1 MTHTNIFSLA
11 MGSLTT
17 VNGLTPL
24 LSTSPSRGNP
34 TLLREIP
41 LAEHSLHKTL
51 TDFKLP
57 LIEGL
62 PTYNACKDCSTEN
75 HHPLQLSP
83 SPEVPTSVL
92 PLSLDGCGRESE
104 VGDAQSFVFNKLIAQ
119 VIDYLPSHL
128 SSTPK
133 PRGDRRATKVTGAGT
148 LEVVSRGPE
157 HKRHRP

>member
-104 VGDAQSFVFNKLIAQ
+104 VGDAQSFLFLIN
-119 VIDYLPSHL
+119 
-128 SSTPK
+128 SSRKSLIIFHPIYHQ
-133 PRGDRRATKVTGAGT
+133 PQSPVATGEQQK
-148 LEVVSRGPE
+148 
-157 HKRHRP
+157 

>member
-24 LSTSPSRGNP
+24 PSTSPSRGNP

-62 PTYNACKDCSTEN
+62 PTYNACKDCATADSAEETVMVQRRIII
-75 HHPLQLSP
+75 HCSCLHLQKS
-83 SPEVPTSVL
+83 
-92 PLSLDGCGRESE
+92 R
-104 VGDAQSFVFNKLIAQ
+104 
-119 VIDYLPSHL
+119 HL
-128 SSTPK
+128 SC
-133 PRGDRRATKVTGAGT
+133 
-148 LEVVSRGPE
+148 
-157 HKRHRP
+157 H